1 MSFNAQP
8 LDLTVGALLVGM
20 TVTCSLSGIL
30 TAQTAYFYKHY
41 PRDRCFL
48 KTLVAAVWALDALQ
62 QVFYMATVWGWLVEK
77 KAADIDGHPL
87 LLTANI
93 QLVINAVLVCL
104 VQLFYAGRV
113 WTLSKNSIPL
123 TGISWIL
130 IFASLALSL
139 TLCVKSSTVKDAGD
153 LYTVSGIGIALNSVT
168 AMADLFLT
176 GALCCLLA
184 KSRTGS
190 TGTSRLVNRLLL
202 FCLNTG
208 ILTTV
213 CAVTALAMLVA
224 FPGSSLYVI
233 FYFMGGRLYSIS
245 LLGTLN
251 ARATLRRQID
261 GTDHLSGLGPRS
273 RLSIRHPPADTYAS
287 ALRLESPGPPEFRSH
302 ESDDGS
308 SGAYDDERSPR
319 DGKGKSVSLP
329 AFSWE

>member
-1 MSFNAQP
+1 MSFNSQP
-8 LDLTVGALLVGM
+8 LDLTMGALLVGLTM
-20 TVTCSLSGIL
+20 TCSLSGTL

-48 KTLVAAVWALDALQ
+48 KSLVAAVWGLDALQ
-62 QVFYMATVWGWLVEK
+62 QVFFMATVWGWLVEK
-77 KAADIDGHPL
+77 KAADIDNHPL
-87 LLTANI
+87 LLTANV

-113 WTLSKNSIPL
+113 WTLSKGSIPL
-123 TGISWIL
+123 TGICWIF
-130 IFASLALSL
+130 IFASLAQ
-139 TLCVKSSTVKDAGD
+139 
-153 LYTVSGIGIALNSVT
+153 
-168 AMADLFLT
+168 
-176 GALCCLLA
+176 
-184 KSRTGS
+184 
-190 TGTSRLVNRLLL
+190 LL

-208 ILTTV
+208 ALTTV
-213 CAVTALAMLVA
+213 CAVAALAMLVA

-261 GTDHLSGLGPRS
+261 GTDHLSGLDPRS
-273 RLSIRHPPADTYAS
+273 RLSIRHPPADTFAS

-308 SGAYDDERSPR
+308 SGVYDDEQSPR
-319 DGKGKSVSLP
+319 DGKGKTVSLP

>member
-1 MSFNAQP
+1 MSFNARP

-20 TVTCSLSGIL
+20 SMTCSLSGIL

-48 KTLVAAVWALDALQ
+48 KTLVAAVWGLDALQ

-113 WTLSKNSIPL
+113 WTLSKNSIAL

-139 TLCVKSSTVKDAGD
+139 TLCVKSSTVKTAGD
-153 LYTVSGIGIALNSVT
+153 LYTVSGIGISLNAVT

-176 GALCCLLA
+176 GALCYLLA
-184 KSRTGS
+184 RSRTGS

-208 ILTTV
+208 VLTT
-213 CAVTALAMLVA
+213 
-224 FPGSSLYVI
+224 
-233 FYFMGGRLYSIS
+233 
-245 LLGTLN
+245 
-251 ARATLRRQID
+251 
-261 GTDHLSGLGPRS
+261 
-273 RLSIRHPPADTYAS
+273 
-287 ALRLESPGPPEFRSH
+287 
-302 ESDDGS
+302 
-308 SGAYDDERSPR
+308 
-319 DGKGKSVSLP
+319 
-329 AFSWE
+329 